1 MCDSPPLL
9 CELCKEG
16 KAARVKEALSIG
28 QDVNIRGPGGN
39 TPLMLSVCYNH
50 PHLTAMLLQLHDL
63 DVNGAN
69 CIGWTALHFACAED
83 DVETL
88 RLLVNHPRMKNISP
102 SSACGS
108 PLMVA
113 VGYGSVGCVREMA
126 GRMEVDLEERDV
138 KGRSLEEVARWGQE
152 AGSWRRRISVC
163 RSRTDGEV
171 LRLLQEAR
179 LGKEHKRYYEEFKVM
194 EGLKKVDELEKTGL
208 NDLNESKTKV
218 HPAVKVSKYRTRQ

>member
-16 KAARVKEALSIG
+16 KAERLKEALSKG
-28 QDVNIRGPGGN
+28 QDINIRGPGGN
-39 TPLMLSVCYNH
+39 TPLMLAVCYNH
-50 PHLTAMLLQLHDL
+50 PHLAAMLLQLHDL

-113 VGYGSVGCVREMA
+113 VGYGSVGCVGEMA
-126 GRMEVDLEERDV
+126 GRMEVDLEERDG
-138 KGRSLEEVARWGQE
+138 KGRGLEAVARWGQE
-152 AGSWRRRISVC
+152 AGSWRRRIFFC
-163 RSRTDGEV
+163 RSRSDCEV

-179 LGKEHKRYYEEFKVM
+179 LGREHKLINEESKVM
-194 EGLKKVDELEKTGL
+194 EVLKKVDELEKTGL
-208 NDLNESKTKV
+208 DDLKESKTKV